1 MSGNRNIQMRAIAA
15 LFIGAAVLLFLFRE
29 INSLS
34 EQPSA
39 RIDLYIKTIS
49 GFLVGFSALFAA
61 STYYRNGRLERAK
74 WLNTLHEN
82 FFIENKF
89 SEIRR
94 LLDYKEPADQYS
106 SLKVSFPDRND
117 KNNIDLE
124 EKLVDYLNF
133 FEFIATLNNQGQL
146 SLSEINSTFGYYIS
160 KLSAHK
166 WLTESL
172 EIHEFK
178 NLPLLIEEINR
189 LKNK

>member
-1 MSGNRNIQMRAIAA
+1 NIITLTIGVIA
-15 LFIGAAVLLFLFRE
+15 LLLLFRQ

-34 EQPSA
+34 DVPSA

-49 GFLVGFSALFAA
+49 GFLVAFSALFAA

-74 WLNTLHEN
+74 WLNTLHEK

-94 LLDYKEPADQYS
+94 LLDYKEPSDLYS
-106 SLKVSFPDRND
+106 SLAASFPNRND

-133 FEFIATLNNQGQL
+133 FEFIATLNKQGQL
-146 SLSEINSTFGYYIS
+146 SQSEINSTFGYYIS
-160 KLSAHK
+160 KLNSHK
-166 WLTESL
+166 WLIESL
-172 EIHEFK
+172 KTHEFK
-178 NLPLLIEEINR
+178 NLPSLIEEINQ
-189 LKNK
+189 LKNE